1 MADDVTHVSQTTRM
15 AMMVQTTTIP
25 EDETMTSQKIPPTVL
40 RFHYYWYHY
49 CFGPTSSSIVGF
61 DDPFLQV
68 VDLFGVTALY
78 YLRVVFEM
86 TWYPSCLSR
95 VVSDIFRIVSCYF
108 DLPGYV
114 DQSLEQIA
122 WDKNL
127 KKGRKR
133 QRIEWLEQDI
143 KWWNNESPRVL

>member
-15 AMMVQTTTIP
+15 IMTMQTTTIP

-40 RFHYYWYHY
+40 RFHYYWYYY

-86 TWYPSCLSR
+86 T
-95 VVSDIFRIVSCYF
+95 
-108 DLPGYV
+108 
-114 DQSLEQIA
+114 
-122 WDKNL
+122 
-127 KKGRKR
+127 
-133 QRIEWLEQDI
+133 
-143 KWWNNESPRVL
+143 